1 MSLFKRIK
9 NIMKSPEPP
18 KPEKSLLTLAPGD
31 MIEVSLVMYELIGKT
46 SMHSRKEIVL
56 TLQDGKDIR
65 YLKIEDRE
73 NTYYKL
79 YTPIDG
85 RLDSIDEIPTTIEM
99 DDTEYHMEEQYN
111 GRVVVMGKTHSQLQK
126 NSIYGNSNQIIEN
139 YCVLNGKMVAQ

>member
-1 MSLFKRIK
+1 
-9 NIMKSPEPP
+9 
-18 KPEKSLLTLAPGD
+18 

-99 DDTEYHMEEQYN
+99 DDTRVSY
-111 GRVVVMGKTHSQLQK
+111 GRT
-126 NSIYGNSNQIIEN
+126 I
-139 YCVLNGKMVAQ
+139 

>member
-18 KPEKSLLTLAPGD
+18 KPEKSFNVSSGD

-79 YTPIDG
+79 YT
-85 RLDSIDEIPTTIEM
+85 
-99 DDTEYHMEEQYN
+99 
-111 GRVVVMGKTHSQLQK
+111 QL
-126 NSIYGNSNQIIEN
+126 
-139 YCVLNGKMVAQ
+139 MVA

>member
-1 MSLFKRIK
+1 
-9 NIMKSPEPP
+9 
-18 KPEKSLLTLAPGD
+18 

-85 RLDSIDEIPTTIEM
+85 RLDSIDEIPRQLKWMIPSTIW
-99 DDTEYHMEEQYN
+99 
-111 GRVVVMGKTHSQLQK
+111 K
-126 NSIYGNSNQIIEN
+126 NNITD
-139 YCVLNGKMVAQ
+139 VLL

>member
-1 MSLFKRIK
+1 
-9 NIMKSPEPP
+9 
-18 KPEKSLLTLAPGD
+18 

-79 YTPIDG
+79 YT
-85 RLDSIDEIPTTIEM
+85 
-99 DDTEYHMEEQYN
+99 
-111 GRVVVMGKTHSQLQK
+111 QL
-126 NSIYGNSNQIIEN
+126 
-139 YCVLNGKMVAQ
+139 MVA